1 MFRMGGKIKM
11 PMKKSTMQNYD
22 NWDRRKESI
31 TDLFLDLENIR
42 LQVEGKTSQDALIND
57 LFLNE
62 DAMQILESIA
72 TNGFFP
78 DEVPVVIKEDKKLVV
93 IDGNRRVA
101 ALKVLLH
108 PEIVPSKETKIRELI
123 KSVGPL
129 IKEIEVVLAPDRDS
143 VRHFLASKHTHD
155 TRRPWRPL
163 RQAYFYKAELARGKT
178 VQDLRKEYPNVDI
191 DKFLKYINIHRIAK
205 SIQYDSD
212 QATKKVHN
220 ERTFPASTIERLYED
235 KRVRNFLG
243 FDFDKNGEVKI
254 QISKK
259 EFEKGFKKIVQD
271 VVDKI
276 VDSRALNTEKNRKDY
291 LATFSKAE
299 IPNKTKSGG
308 IITSK
313 DFKETI
319 PPAIKKRTK
328 LALRDIDFTL
338 QCPGVRR
345 MLSEL
350 QKIDYHKFPNASHDL
365 LRSFLE
371 CALKAYFDQKDTK
384 IKPVG
389 KFVYLDNVLQ
399 EFKKEMDLIKNIELS
414 QVTQRIISNTTMKS
428 YSAQFLNATNHNPSV
443 FAIPNDVEDA
453 WDAMEKLF
461 RYILNPKKKQD
472 DKDNT

>member
-1 MFRMGGKIKM
+1 MFRTGGKIKM

-22 NWDRRKESI
+22 HWVRRKESI
-31 TDLFLDLENIR
+31 VDLFLDLENIR
-42 LQVEGKTSQDALIND
+42 LQVEGQTSQDALIND

-78 DEVPVVIKEDKKLVV
+78 DEIPVVIKENKKLVV

-123 KSVGPL
+123 KSAGPL

-191 DKFLKYINIHRIAK
+191 DKFLKLINIHRIAK

-212 QATKKVHN
+212 QVTKKVHN

-243 FDFDKNGEVKI
+243 FDFDKNGEIKI

-328 LALRDIDFTL
+328 LAPRDINFTL

-371 CALKAYFDQKDTK
+371 CALKAYFDQKGKK
-384 IKPVG
+384 IKQAG
-389 KFVYLDNVLQ
+389 KFVYLDDVLQ
-399 EFKKEMDLIKNIELS
+399 EFKKEMDSTKNIELS

-443 FAIPNDVEDA
+443 FAIAKDVEDA

>member
-1 MFRMGGKIKM
+1 M
-11 PMKKSTMQNYD
+11 PIKKSIVQNYD
-22 NWDRRKESI
+22 NWVRRKESI
-31 TDLFLDLENIR
+31 ADLFLDLENIR
-42 LQVEGKTSQDALIND
+42 LQVEGQTSQDALIND

-62 DAMQILESIA
+62 DAMQTLESIA

-78 DEVPVVIKEDKKLVV
+78 DEIPVVIRENKKLVV

-123 KSVGPL
+123 KSAGPL
-129 IKEIEVVLAPDRDS
+129 IKEMEVVLAPDRDS

-191 DKFLKYINIHRIAK
+191 DKFLKLINIHRIAK

-212 QATKKVHN
+212 QVTKKVHN
-220 ERTFPASTIERLYED
+220 ERTFPASTIGRLYED

-276 VDSRALNTEKNRKDY
+276 VDSRSLNTEKNRKDY

-319 PPAIKKRTK
+319 PLTIKKKTK
-328 LALRDIDFTL
+328 LAPRDIDFTL
-338 QCPGVRR
+338 QCPGVGR

-371 CALKAYFDQKDTK
+371 CALKAYFYQKGTQ
-384 IKPVG
+384 IKPAG
-389 KFVYLDNVLQ
+389 KFVYLNDVLR
-399 EFKKEMDLIKNIELS
+399 EFKKEMDSTKNIELS
-414 QVTQRIISNTTMKS
+414 QVTQRIISNTNMNS
-428 YSAQFLNATNHNPSV
+428 YSVQFLNAVNHNSSV
-443 FAIPNDVEDA
+443 FAIAKDVEDA
-453 WDAMEKLF
+453 WDTMEKLF

-472 DKDNT
+472 DKDNI

>member
-1 MFRMGGKIKM
+1 MLRMGGKIKM

-22 NWDRRKESI
+22 NWARRKESI

-42 LQVEGKTSQDALIND
+42 LQVEGKTSQNALIND

-123 KSVGPL
+123 KSAGPL

-319 PPAIKKRTK
+319 PPAIRKRTK
-328 LALRDIDFTL
+328 LAPRDIDFTL

-371 CALKAYFDQKDTK
+371 CALKAYFDQKGTK
-384 IKPVG
+384 IKPAG
-389 KFVYLDNVLQ
+389 KFVYLDDVLQ
-399 EFKKEMDLIKNIELS
+399 EFKKEMDSIKNIELS

-443 FAIPNDVEDA
+443 FVIPNDVEDA

-472 DKDNT
+472 DKDNI